1 MRLKPLLSS
10 LKEKKRYV
18 AFEVISDNKINYADT
33 SSAIIENYKKYFGL
47 IGMAKSNLVMLNDWK
62 NQKGIIKVNNKHVD
76 ELKSSLALIKNIN
89 NHNVIVRCIGVS
101 GMINKVRAKYIG

>member
-18 AFEVISDNKINYADT
+18 AFEVISQNKVNYADT
-33 SSAIIENYKKYFGL
+33 AGAIIENYKKYFGI
-47 IGMAKSNLVMLNDWK
+47 IGLARSNLMIMEDWK
-62 NQKGIIKVNNKHVD
+62 NQKGIIKVNNKYAD
-76 ELKSSLALIKNIN
+76 ELKSSLALIKSIN
-89 NHNVIVRCIGVS
+89 NHDVIVRCIGVS